1 MRRLYRVQEVYIM
14 LSSPIPLLSLSKA
27 ISSFFLVPSP
37 DFSFRSVVTF
47 PLPFFF
53 LSLLLLARERYSF
66 FIFTERTCGEYLG
79 KAKSN
84 MDSRRWRQIP
94 ENQSH
99 PYHQPYLEVREQ
111 GLEVGEDPYR
121 SPHTGWPDA
130 TKPVWGIQSVEPRM
144 EIRPDERVLYPHPVD
159 MKGAGLDVGLAWK
172 HDSEVLLPRRESG
185 RAL

>member
-1 MRRLYRVQEVYIM
+1 
-14 LSSPIPLLSLSKA
+14 
-27 ISSFFLVPSP
+27 
-37 DFSFRSVVTF
+37 
-47 PLPFFF
+47 
-53 LSLLLLARERYSF
+53 
-66 FIFTERTCGEYLG
+66 
-79 KAKSN
+79 

-185 RAL
+185 NVNMNMNRNREIENQMRRGGSMGLGTKANILWWSAFMLGCLVVFGGLGGGVGYAVARKGCACTR